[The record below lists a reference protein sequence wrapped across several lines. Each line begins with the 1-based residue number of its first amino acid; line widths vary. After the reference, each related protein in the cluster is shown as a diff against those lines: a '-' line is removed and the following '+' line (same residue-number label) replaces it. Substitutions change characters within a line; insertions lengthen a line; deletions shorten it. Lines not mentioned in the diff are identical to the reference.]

1 MVYAGCRP
9 QEEILKREGCVVK
22 PLTPRRDPEC
32 GRVILKLVSVD
43 YLERKKKGKQ
53 ANCAKNTES
62 V

>member
-1 MVYAGCRP
+1 
-9 QEEILKREGCVVK
+9 LKREGCVVK